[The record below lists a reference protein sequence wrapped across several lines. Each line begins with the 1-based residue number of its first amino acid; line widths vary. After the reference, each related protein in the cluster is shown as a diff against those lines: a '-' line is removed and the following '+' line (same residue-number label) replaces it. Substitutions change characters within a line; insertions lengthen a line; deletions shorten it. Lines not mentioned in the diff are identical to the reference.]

1 MAFNP
6 MRGFRKHQKA
16 WFAGLTILC
25 MFNILI
31 YRGIGAG
38 SSILESLGL
47 MIGARS
53 RGDVVASLYGK
64 EIVAR
69 QIVDI
74 RMQRRLANQ
83 YMDSITNAAREET
96 IQSVKDATRKWNDS
110 EGQIVQGIIRMREN
124 SFRSR
129 QDRFR
134 YLQDVQGILK
144 YLADQRTKLLQAKK
158 PTEAT
163 LIEDLNK
170 SLQKELEREF

>member
-25 MFNILI
+25 MVTFVMCS
-31 YRGIGAG
+31 GIGAG

-64 EIVAR
+64 ESVAR

-83 YMDSITNAAREET
+83 YMDSITNVAREET
-96 IQSVKDATRKWNDS
+96 IQSVKEATKKWN
-110 EGQIVQGIIRMREN
+110 
-124 SFRSR
+124 
-129 QDRFR
+129 
-134 YLQDVQGILK
+134 
-144 YLADQRTKLLQAKK
+144 
-158 PTEAT
+158 
-163 LIEDLNK
+163 
-170 SLQKELEREF
+170 